1 MDINNE
7 KFLRIGTQIYLKE
20 INPSGQ
26 EQLLPWSV
34 GAIYQDYGK
43 DRGNEIITKMPKY
56 VGWANEPSH
65 TNYEAV
71 IGKWLNLYQPLPHE
85 PRKGDIP
92 VTKQFLKHIFGDHY
106 ELGIDYLQLLYL
118 QPKQKLPILL
128 LLSKERNTG
137 KSTFL
142 KFLKAIFSANATFN
156 TNEDF
161 KSQFNSDW
169 ANKLLIMID
178 EAFLDKVEYTER
190 LKNLSTATLYKT
202 EAKGKDRVEC
212 DFHGKFILC
221 SNNVERPVIIE
232 PGETRFWVIQV
243 PRIKSDDT
251 LLLEKLIYEIPAFLY
266 FLLHRRLLTER
277 ESRMWFSFDLYH
289 TRTLDRI
296 IAGNR
301 SRLEQ
306 QIAYLICDIMDQFE
320 LDRIDICPKDIYS
333 LLMTKGGAG
342 RYDLEERNIKKVLQ
356 FSWGLNPVGN
366 TLTYRRYTVVI
377 RNFVP
382 PKFRNLKPPE
392 IGKVK

>member
-178 EAFLDKVEYTER
+178 EAFLDKV
-190 LKNLSTATLYKT
+190 
-202 EAKGKDRVEC
+202 
-212 DFHGKFILC
+212 
-221 SNNVERPVIIE
+221 
-232 PGETRFWVIQV
+232 
-243 PRIKSDDT
+243 
-251 LLLEKLIYEIPAFLY
+251 
-266 FLLHRRLLTER
+266 
-277 ESRMWFSFDLYH
+277 
-289 TRTLDRI
+289 
-296 IAGNR
+296 
-301 SRLEQ
+301 
-306 QIAYLICDIMDQFE
+306 
-320 LDRIDICPKDIYS
+320 
-333 LLMTKGGAG
+333 
-342 RYDLEERNIKKVLQ
+342 
-356 FSWGLNPVGN
+356 
-366 TLTYRRYTVVI
+366 
-377 RNFVP
+377 
-382 PKFRNLKPPE
+382 
-392 IGKVK
+392 